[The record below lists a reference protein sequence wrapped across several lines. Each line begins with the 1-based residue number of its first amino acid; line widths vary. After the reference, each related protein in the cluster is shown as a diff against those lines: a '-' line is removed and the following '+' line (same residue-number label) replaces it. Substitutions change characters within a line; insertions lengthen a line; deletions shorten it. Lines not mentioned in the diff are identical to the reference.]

1 MRFMRETRDPSLLAA
16 SSAVLAALL
25 LIPPTASAVD
35 GTLEISPV
43 CAAQTGCFAGDAA
56 GFPVTISASG
66 SYRLTSDLV
75 VPDAN
80 TTAIQVTASDVS
92 LDLNGFA
99 IVRSGCQGVTFDCTP
114 PSGSGFG
121 VQTTTS
127 TANGVS
133 VSNGSVVGMGSTGIS
148 VGTAGEVYDVRLRW
162 NRTDGVF
169 AGALSTVRDNV
180 AHENGFRG
188 LFVGTG
194 STVSGNTVSSSGSD
208 GIVTASGCTVS
219 GNTASFNGGDGL
231 DIGTG
236 STVVD
241 NTAYDNDQNGIR
253 VNVDSAVQRN
263 TVRLNSSYGLSL
275 SSSTAY
281 RGNVINDNGL
291 GTVSGGIN
299 MFSNS
304 CNGTSTCP

>member
-1 MRFMRETRDPSLLAA
+1 
-16 SSAVLAALL
+16 VLAALVL
-25 LIPPTASAVD
+25 VPATANAVD

-43 CAAQTGCFAGDAA
+43 CAVQTGCFAGDAA

-66 SYRLTSDLV
+66 SYRLTGDLV

-80 TTAIQVTASDVS
+80 TTAIQVTASDVR

-99 IVRSGCQGVTFDCTP
+99 IVRSGCQGATFDCTP

-133 VSNGSVVGMGSTGIS
+133 VRNGSVVGMGSTGIS
-148 VGTAGEVYDVRLRW
+148 VGTAGEIAEVHLRW

-169 AGALSTVRDNV
+169 AGALSTVRDNI
-180 AHENGFRG
+180 ANQNGFRG

-194 STVSGNTVSSSGSD
+194 STVSGNTVSQNASD
-208 GIVTASGCTVS
+208 GIATSFGCTVS
-219 GNTASFNGGDGL
+219 GNTTSFNGGDGL

-253 VNVDSAVQRN
+253 VASDSTVQRN
-263 TVRLNSSYGLSL
+263 TVRANGSYGLSL

-281 RGNVINDNGL
+281 RGNVINDNGV
-291 GTVSGGIN
+291 GTVNGGIN
-299 MFSNS
+299 LFSNS